1 METIAH
7 LFRSETLG
15 FCLTLLTFTYLYG
28 IVLFG
33 YGA

>member
-1 METIAH
+1 METITR

-15 FCLTLLTFTYLYG
+15 LSLTVATFVYLYG